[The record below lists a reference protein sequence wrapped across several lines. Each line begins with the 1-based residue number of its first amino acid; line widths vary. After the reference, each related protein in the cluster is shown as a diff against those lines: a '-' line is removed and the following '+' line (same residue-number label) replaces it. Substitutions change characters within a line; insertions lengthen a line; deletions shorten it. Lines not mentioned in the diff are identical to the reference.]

1 MPKVVTDKEKIE
13 RLTKALKDQKEE
25 SKKEI
30 SKLKKD
36 RRSLKSKVRYLS
48 GKQSSNV
55 NVSSSDMVTLQRE
68 NQTLK
73 EVVEKVNANLKS
85 IAYEAHIN
93 SRRAKGLECDL
104 EASEKRYNELLSK
117 TAKDLAECLHYSP
130 TYNDRIN
137 SERFNNGEMTDN
149 EGFYFF
155 RPGTLL
161 IEINPK
167 NGRPLR
173 QVDYMVISEKFEH
186 NIRYIEAIRNYKA
199 YRANNPN
206 LTDDELHRYIHQ
218 KGMELLPLY
227 KDYII

>member
-13 RLTKALKDQKEE
+13 RLKAEVASL
-25 SKKEI
+25 KKENKETKKVLN
-30 SKLKKD
+30 SECRKL
-36 RRSLKSKVRYLS
+36 RAKVRYLS

-55 NVSSSDMVTLQRE
+55 NVSSSDIETLQRE

-73 EVVEKVNANLKS
+73 EEVEKLNANLKS
-85 IAYEAHIN
+85 ITCQSHID
-93 SRRAKGLECDL
+93 SRRVKGLECDL

-117 TAKDLAECLHYSP
+117 TAKDLAECLHYFP
-130 TYNDRIN
+130 THKDRVN
-137 SERFNNGEMTDN
+137 MERFNNGEMTDY
-149 EGFYFF
+149 EGIYFF

-173 QVDYMVISEKFEH
+173 QIDYMVISERFEH
-186 NIRYIEAIRNYKA
+186 NIRYIDAIRDYKA
-199 YRANNPN
+199 YRMNNPN
-206 LTDDELHRYIHQ
+206 LSSDELHCYIHK

>member
-13 RLTKALKDQKEE
+13 RLTKALKDQKEV

-30 SKLKKD
+30 SELKKVC
-36 RRSLKSKVRYLS
+36 RALKAKVRYLS
-48 GKQSSNV
+48 GKQSSNA

-73 EVVEKVNANLKS
+73 EEVEKLNANLKS
-85 IAYEAHIN
+85 IAYQSHID
-93 SRRAKGLECDL
+93 SRRIKGLKCDL

-130 TYNDRIN
+130 THNDRVN
-137 SERFNNGEMTDN
+137 MERFNNGEMTDN

-155 RPGTLL
+155 RPGTLI

-173 QVDYMVISEKFEH
+173 QIDYMVISEKFEH

-199 YRANNPN
+199 YRMNNPN

-218 KGMELLPLY
+218 IGMELLPLY

>member
-13 RLTKALKDQKEE
+13 RLKKALKDQKEE
-25 SKKEI
+25 SKNEI
-30 SKLKKD
+30 SGLKKD
-36 RRSLKSKVRYLS
+36 RRALKTKVRYLS
-48 GKQSSNV
+48 GKQSSNA
-55 NVSSSDMVTLQRE
+55 NVSSSDMVILQRE

-73 EVVEKVNANLKS
+73 EEVEKLNANLKS
-85 IAYEAHIN
+85 IAYQSHID

-104 EASEKRYNELLSK
+104 EASEKRYNELLPK

-130 TYNDRIN
+130 THNDRVN
-137 SERFNNGEMTDN
+137 MERFNNGEMTDN
-149 EGFYFF
+149 EGIYFF
-155 RPGTLL
+155 RTGTLL

-173 QVDYMVISEKFEH
+173 QIDYMVISEKFEH

-199 YRANNPN
+199 YRDNNPN
-206 LTDDELHRYIHQ
+206 LTSDELHRYIHQ
-218 KGMELLPLY
+218 IGMELLPLY

>member
-13 RLTKALKDQKEE
+13 RLTAEVASLKKENKEIKKALNSECR
-25 SKKEI
+25 
-30 SKLKKD
+30 KL
-36 RRSLKSKVRYLS
+36 RAKVSYLS

-55 NVSSSDMVTLQRE
+55 NISSSDMETLQRE
-68 NQTLK
+68 NQMLK
-73 EVVEKVNANLKS
+73 EEVEKLNANLKS
-85 IAYEAHIN
+85 IAYQSHID

-117 TAKDLAECLHYSP
+117 MAKDLAECLHYSP
-130 TYNDRIN
+130 THNDRVN
-137 SERFNNGEMTDN
+137 MERFNNGEMTDN

-155 RPGTLL
+155 RPGTLI

-173 QVDYMVISEKFEH
+173 QIDYMVISEKFEH

-199 YRANNPN
+199 YRDNNPN
-206 LTDDELHRYIHQ
+206 LTSDELHKYIHQ

>member
-13 RLTKALKDQKEE
+13 RLKKALKDQKEE

-30 SKLKKD
+30 SGLKKVC
-36 RRSLKSKVRYLS
+36 RVLKAKVRYLS

-55 NVSSSDMVTLQRE
+55 NISSSDMETLQRE

-73 EVVEKVNANLKS
+73 EEVEKLNANLKS
-85 IAYEAHIN
+85 IANEAHIN
-93 SRRAKGLECDL
+93 SRKAKGLECDL

-130 TYNDRIN
+130 THNDRVN
-137 SERFNNGEMTDN
+137 MERFNNGEMTDN
-149 EGFYFF
+149 EGIYFF
-155 RPGTLL
+155 RTGTLL

-173 QVDYMVISEKFEH
+173 QIDYIVISEKFEH

-199 YRANNPN
+199 YRDNNPN
-206 LTDDELHRYIHQ
+206 LTSDELHRYIHQ
-218 KGMELLPLY
+218 IGMELLPLY

>member
-30 SKLKKD
+30 SELKKD
-36 RRSLKSKVRYLS
+36 RRALKAKVRYLS

-55 NVSSSDMVTLQRE
+55 NISSLDMETLQRE
-68 NQTLK
+68 NQSLK
-73 EVVEKVNANLKS
+73 EEVEKLIANLKS
-85 IAYEAHIN
+85 IAYQSHID
-93 SRRAKGLECDL
+93 SRRAKGLECNL

-117 TAKDLAECLHYSP
+117 TSKDLAECLHYSP
-130 TYNDRIN
+130 THNDRVN
-137 SERFNNGEMTDN
+137 MERFNNGEMTDN
-149 EGFYFF
+149 EGIYFF
-155 RPGTLL
+155 RSGTLL

-173 QVDYMVISEKFEH
+173 QIDYMVIIEKFEH
-186 NIRYIEAIRNYKA
+186 NIRYIEAIRNYKT
-199 YRANNPN
+199 YRDNNPN
-206 LTDDELHRYIHQ
+206 LTSDELHRYIHQ

>member
-13 RLTKALKDQKEE
+13 RLKKALKDQKEE

-30 SKLKKD
+30 SGLKKVC
-36 RRSLKSKVRYLS
+36 RALKAKVRYLS

-55 NVSSSDMVTLQRE
+55 NISSSDMETLQRE

-73 EVVEKVNANLKS
+73 EEVEKLNANLKS
-85 IAYEAHIN
+85 IANEAHIN
-93 SRRAKGLECDL
+93 SRKAKGLECDL

-130 TYNDRIN
+130 THNDRVN
-137 SERFNNGEMTDN
+137 MERFNNGEMTDN
-149 EGFYFF
+149 EGIYFF
-155 RPGTLL
+155 RTGTLL

-173 QVDYMVISEKFEH
+173 QIDYIVISKKFEH

-199 YRANNPN
+199 YRDNNPN
-206 LTDDELHRYIHQ
+206 LTSDELHRYIHQ
-218 KGMELLPLY
+218 IGMELLPLY